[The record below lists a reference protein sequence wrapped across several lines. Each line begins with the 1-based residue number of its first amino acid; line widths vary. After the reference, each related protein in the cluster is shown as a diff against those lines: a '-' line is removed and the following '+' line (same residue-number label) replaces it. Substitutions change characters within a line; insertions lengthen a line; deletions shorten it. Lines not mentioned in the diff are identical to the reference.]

1 MNDTTN
7 KINSLPSVNIS
18 KFFSGSSK
26 DKNEVAQQVAKA
38 CREVGFLLI
47 SGHGISESQQEVL
60 KTKTFDFF
68 DLPLKEKQKW
78 APIGSAKQRGYQRIE
93 TRNLASTIGEIAPPD
108 LRETIFIGPI
118 DGHRS
123 HYAEIPGA
131 ENAYAQNIIPSD
143 PEGTKEAFIE
153 AYRIFEKLSSSIM
166 RIMALALDLP
176 EAYFCPLISKHFSV
190 LGIHHYP
197 VLTEP
202 PKTNQLR
209 AGAHTDFGAI
219 TILSIP
225 GSESGLEVKMDDNSW
240 LKVSPKDGE
249 LVVNLGDMM
258 QRWTNDEWRSTHHR
272 VTVPKTSGPQSRR
285 LSIAYFVHPNFD
297 AKIECLGKNLK
308 LYDKPKY
315 EIITAGEHIR
325 QKMEASLHK

>member
-1 MNDTTN
+1 MNETTS

-18 KFFSGSSK
+18 KFFSGSPR
-26 DKNEVAQQVAKA
+26 DKQEVAQQVAKA

-47 SGHGISESQQEVL
+47 SGHGISEKQLEAL
-60 KTKTFDFF
+60 KTKTFKFF
-68 DLPLKEKQKW
+68 DLPLEAKQKW
-78 APIGSAKQRGYQRIE
+78 VPIGGAKQRGYQRIE
-93 TRNLASTIGEIAPPD
+93 TRNLASTIGEKAPPD

-118 DGHRS
+118 DNHRS
-123 HYAEIPGA
+123 HYAETPGA
-131 ENAYAQNIIPSD
+131 QNAYAKNIIPTE
-143 PEGTKEAFIE
+143 PVGTKEAFTE

-166 RIMALALDLP
+166 RIMALALGLP

-197 VLTEP
+197 VLTKPPEP
-202 PKTNQLR
+202 NQLR

-225 GSESGLEVKMDDNSW
+225 GSGSGLEVKMDDNSW
-240 LKVSPKDGE
+240 LKVSPKHDE
-249 LVVNLGDMM
+249 LVINLGDMM
-258 QRWTNDEWRSTHHR
+258 QRWTNDKWRSTHHR
-272 VTVPKTSGPQSRR
+272 VTAPGILDPQSRR

-308 LYDKPKY
+308 PNDKPRY
-315 EIITAGEHIR
+315 EVITAGEHIR
-325 QKMEASLHK
+325 QKMEASLHN

>member
-1 MNDTTN
+1 M
-7 KINSLPSVNIS
+7 I
-18 KFFSGSSK
+18 
-26 DKNEVAQQVAKA
+26 
-38 CREVGFLLI
+38 LLNR
-47 SGHGISESQQEVL
+47 
-60 KTKTFDFF
+60 
-68 DLPLKEKQKW
+68 
-78 APIGSAKQRGYQRIE
+78 RGYQRIE

-118 DGHRS
+118 DDHRS
-123 HYAEIPGA
+123 HYAETPGA
-131 ENAYAQNIIPSD
+131 QNAYAENIIPTD

-202 PKTNQLR
+202 PKPNQLR

-225 GSESGLEVKMDDNSW
+225 GSI
-240 LKVSPKDGE
+240 
-249 LVVNLGDMM
+249 
-258 QRWTNDEWRSTHHR
+258 WTR
-272 VTVPKTSGPQSRR
+272 G
-285 LSIAYFVHPNFD
+285 
-297 AKIECLGKNLK
+297 
-308 LYDKPKY
+308 
-315 EIITAGEHIR
+315 
-325 QKMEASLHK
+325 